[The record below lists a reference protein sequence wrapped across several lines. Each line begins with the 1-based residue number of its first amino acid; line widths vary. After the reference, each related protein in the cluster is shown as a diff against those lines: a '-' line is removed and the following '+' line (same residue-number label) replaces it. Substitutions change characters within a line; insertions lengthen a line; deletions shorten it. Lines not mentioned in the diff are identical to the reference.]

1 MRKVRFGDQGK
12 IECRAENI
20 FGTQVARVKLFVF
33 GPPRFSI
40 TLPGKVIGF
49 LGKTT
54 KLLCD
59 VVGFPTPVVKWNR
72 SPAIPLPQVRSSLT
86 KGSLIIENT
95 KSDDEGV
102 YICTARNEHG
112 TVIHGTFL
120 KVESV
125 VPPEFSTTLTSSISV
140 PGIRETLRI
149 NCSAKGSPLP
159 TVTWYKDDVDAIHA
173 INSVSNDEYTSELV
187 INNFQPEDQ
196 GIYRCVARNKYNDT
210 ITTNST
216 VFLPNCGNPVN
227 IDNAMIMKS
236 KNWAGEFVRY
246 LCHAGYTMIGPAV
259 RRCLPN
265 GKWSGENTS
274 CTDRLECLH
283 HTIIHDDTRRVGYED
298 SSHKCDNN
306 LVEGWYRFP
315 KGRQMNTNCAKYH
328 SCDTERAGWLVGGHP
343 SAEDGRVTKKI
354 CFGRT
359 APSCTCAYHNYIQVR
374 NCGSFYVYKL
384 KPITICTNNLV
395 ASRYCTN

>member
-1 MRKVRFGDQGK
+1 MNGHKLGAQGPPGQQGARGRRGRPGPAGKTGPPGARGLRGTPGISPKLNVTYIEELTKRMESQVTTFVPKITCSLQSKIQGDDERILVINEKLEMRKVRFGDQGK

-259 RRCLPN
+259 LIDWNVFITP
-265 GKWSGENTS
+265 SFMTTPGEWATKTPATS
-274 CTDRLECLH
+274 V
-283 HTIIHDDTRRVGYED
+283 TII
-298 SSHKCDNN
+298 
-306 LVEGWYRFP
+306 
-315 KGRQMNTNCAKYH
+315 
-328 SCDTERAGWLVGGHP
+328 
-343 SAEDGRVTKKI
+343 
-354 CFGRT
+354 
-359 APSCTCAYHNYIQVR
+359 
-374 NCGSFYVYKL
+374 
-384 KPITICTNNLV
+384 
-395 ASRYCTN
+395 